1 MLGNNKFV
9 ELKRFQGDELQ
20 KIILDPLDTLITNI
34 NKYTVIPIYVCN
46 FIVSKF
52 DMIPKMVLVAYD
64 DKSLI
69 TEVIASDSMLES
81 ILMEKTPDVVSPTIM
96 VYQNDVP
103 RNSIMFNY
111 DENYYYSTSYLIYGK
126 DIKTL
131 IKENLITDVIIYGD
145 PLKTNISIDI
155 KGNFDQQGLFIK
167 VPDSASVLKLPLHNY
182 VRRHETYNDIFSK
195 VANQEGVLI
204 SDQTYLGD
212 LFSEVK
218 AEQSCVIKNTNG
230 IQLFKDFMKQKPTAL
245 IVYSNKGNSSFAK
258 LGLKVEPNL
267 NIVDVALEMSYIG
280 NKVTHMVFYR
290 YIENIV
296 DKIVGNY
303 DER

>member
-111 DENYYYSTSYLIYGK
+111 DENYYYSTSY
-126 DIKTL
+126 
-131 IKENLITDVIIYGD
+131 
-145 PLKTNISIDI
+145 
-155 KGNFDQQGLFIK
+155 
-167 VPDSASVLKLPLHNY
+167 
-182 VRRHETYNDIFSK
+182 
-195 VANQEGVLI
+195 
-204 SDQTYLGD
+204 
-212 LFSEVK
+212 
-218 AEQSCVIKNTNG
+218 
-230 IQLFKDFMKQKPTAL
+230 
-245 IVYSNKGNSSFAK
+245 
-258 LGLKVEPNL
+258 
-267 NIVDVALEMSYIG
+267 
-280 NKVTHMVFYR
+280 
-290 YIENIV
+290 
-296 DKIVGNY
+296 
-303 DER
+303 